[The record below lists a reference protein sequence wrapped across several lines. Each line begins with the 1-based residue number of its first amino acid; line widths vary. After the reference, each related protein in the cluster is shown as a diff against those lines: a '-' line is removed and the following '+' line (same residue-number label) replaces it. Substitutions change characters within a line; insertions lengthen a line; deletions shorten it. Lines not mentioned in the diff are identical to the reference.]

1 MADRDD
7 PTSSWSHTESERDVD
22 TRFAHRNLGGAWW
35 LALLLVPLLLAALLT
50 GLRGSTIEDAL
61 KDRSQAALSA
71 AGLDGVNLDFDGRDA
86 TLSGAGLSAADLEK
100 ARGIVGAVDGVRV
113 ADVDTSGV
121 SGTPTDGATDAPS
134 DTTTTADAM
143 ACEPATVQSAI
154 DAEIGDDMVTFGEAK
169 VVPDA
174 ASQSELAEVAALL
187 AECTDLTITVTGHTD
202 AGWPTAKQMTKSKER
217 AEAVV
222 TILTDAGVQATFA
235 AEGVGSTEPLGEM
248 DTQAGKDR
256 QRFAGITVS

>member
-71 AGLDGVNLDFDGRDA
+71 AGLGGVNLDFDGRDA
-86 TLSGAGLSAADLEK
+86 TLSSAGGAGLSAADLEK

-113 ADVDTSGV
+113 ADV
-121 SGTPTDGATDAPS
+121 SGTPTDGATDQPS
-134 DTTTTADAM
+134 DTTTTADAT
-143 ACEPATVQSAI
+143 ACEPGTVQSAI
-154 DAEIGDDMVTFGEAK
+154 DAEIGEDMVTFGEAK

-174 ASQSELAEVAALL
+174 ASQAELAKVAMLL
-187 AECTDLTITVTGHTD
+187 ADCSDLTVRVTGHTD
-202 AGWPTAKQMTKSKER
+202 AGWPTAKQMTKSKDR
-217 AEAVV
+217 ADAVV
-222 TILTDAGVQATFA
+222 KILTDAGVQATFA
-235 AEGVGSTEPLGEM
+235 AEGVGSSEPLGEM